1 MSKVCPHRDAQ
12 GFLKNGLI
20 RVKKSLR
27 AFDTARKLSQTPDAE
42 RCGGK
47 VSGLYLSVGFR
58 LGIVGVLYGQS
69 SLQKPRLC
77 GIMEAQTSREVS
89 YHGERMFSDCGNKMR
104 GSSRAQKIVPDVS

>member
-1 MSKVCPHRDAQ
+1 MSKVYPQGTRRDCC
-12 GFLKNGLI
+12 
-20 RVKKSLR
+20 KSFSFVSKQFLR

-89 YHGERMFSDCGNKMR
+89 YHGEVRNSDCGNKMR
-104 GSSRAQKIVPDVS
+104 GSSRAQRVAPDVS